1 MTIIFNRNSGTFTL
15 AHSGNT
21 RVIDESHLS
30 RLARAQEWGDVEAH
44 LEAAKQN
51 PGVPVSVDN
60 HSRVFSPRYS
70 RVYAVQQ

>member
-1 MTIIFNRNSGTFTL
+1 MTITYFRNSGEVLISHAGTSCTVYERDL
-15 AHSGNT
+15 A
-21 RVIDESHLS
+21 
-30 RLARAQEWGDVEAH
+30 RLARTAEWGDVEAH

-51 PGVPVSVDN
+51 PGVPISVDN